1 MNPTALDPLPAIEA
15 IRQLKAR
22 YCRFVDTKQWERLK
36 ALFAPDAQFDGF
48 GSVPDGTDPAT
59 FVSAISKRLA
69 QAITVHH
76 VHAPEIVF
84 LEPQRARGVWAMM
97 DYVDFQAGGQAKGTG
112 AGRGWIGWGYY
123 EEEYACLDGV
133 WLISYMRLTRQRMDE
148 LTADHPEAKFS
159 RHGPATDWL

>member
-1 MNPTALDPLPAIEA
+1 VNPNPLDQLPALEA

-36 ALFAPDAQFDGF
+36 ALFTPDARCDGF

-59 FVSAISKRLA
+59 FVSAVSKRLA

-84 LEPQRARGVWAMM
+84 PTPERARGVWSMM
-97 DYVDFQAGGQAKGTG
+97 DYVDFHAEGRAKGTP
-112 AGRGWIGWGYY
+112 ADRGWIGWGYY
-123 EEEYACLDGV
+123 EEEYVRLDDV
-133 WLISYMRLTRQRMDE
+133 WLISYMRLTRQRMDA
-148 LTADHPEAKFS
+148 LTADHPQAKFS
-159 RHGPATDWL
+159 RHRPSTDWL